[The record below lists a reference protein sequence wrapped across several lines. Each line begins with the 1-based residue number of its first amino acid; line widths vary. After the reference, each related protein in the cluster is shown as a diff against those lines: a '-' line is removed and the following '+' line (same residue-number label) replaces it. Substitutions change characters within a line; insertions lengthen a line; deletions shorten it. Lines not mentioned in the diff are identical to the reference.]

1 MQHIANLPL
10 LHKDQG
16 VDISGGAPELHEGF
30 RNVVRAVCAK
40 GCRVID
46 RCDLTIL
53 FEPGPEDLAEFL
65 AAQQVKIVATLPCY
79 SRDNVN
85 KQRSKG
91 TFDKSIVVLQKL
103 KGTGSNIPTNSVV
116 LHKWIDRLN
125 LNFRA
130 FRGTSQA
137 DNKFR

>member
-1 MQHIANLPL
+1 M
-10 LHKDQG
+10 
-16 VDISGGAPELHEGF
+16 HEGF

-40 GCRVID
+40 GCRVIE
-46 RCDLTIL
+46 RCNLTIL

-91 TFDKSIVVLQKL
+91 TFDKS
-103 KGTGSNIPTNSVV
+103 SNIPTNSVV

>member
-91 TFDKSIVVLQKL
+91 TFDKS
-103 KGTGSNIPTNSVV
+103 SNIPTNSVV

>member
-40 GCRVID
+40 GCRVIE
-46 RCDLTIL
+46 RCNLTIL

-91 TFDKSIVVLQKL
+91 TFDKS
-103 KGTGSNIPTNSVV
+103 SNIPTNSVV

>member
-40 GCRVID
+40 GCRVIE
-46 RCDLTIL
+46 RCNLTIL

-91 TFDKSIVVLQKL
+91 TFDKS
-103 KGTGSNIPTNSVV
+103 SNIPTNSVV
-116 LHKWIDRLN
+116 HHKWIDRLN